1 MWERLETP
9 TLGSITTCRLGC
21 CGGSPAPMVVSDGGA
36 GILPASM
43 VRTGSPDTV
52 FRQRDLNASI
62 SEDGTRDQSVEVR
75 LGEEFEPEFKA
86 ITGKLVDQGRFGKCP
101 QLTAREKTRLD
112 EFLYVQSKRSPEWRT
127 ESLERDVYRDL
138 MGRELPSGVPPRIGT
153 GLGAS
158 PPQRARRIL
167 QNDFADS
174 LLRGSSEV
182 ARVLRAK
189 GLLLCRVPRGRAL
202 VVGTTAVV
210 SAGSGAGSLDELHRG
225 LALPLASDVLLYV
238 GGESGVREHRDLTA
252 TEVETIN
259 GQIFRHSH
267 GIAGQSSELVRSVV
281 CSR

>member
-1 MWERLETP
+1 MWERIENP

-21 CGGSPAPMVVSDGGA
+21 CGGSPAPDGRIRWWSRDLA
-36 GILPASM
+36 ASM

-86 ITGKLVDQGRFGKCP
+86 ITGMLVDQGRSGQCP

-127 ESLERDVYRDL
+127 EGLERDVYRDL
-138 MGRELPSGVPPRIGT
+138 TGCELPPGVPPRIGS

-158 PPQRARRIL
+158 PAQRARRII

-174 LLRGSSEV
+174 LL
-182 ARVLRAK
+182 ARQS
-189 GLLLCRVPRGRAL
+189 GGRA
-202 VVGTTAVV
+202 
-210 SAGSGAGSLDELHRG
+210 GASREGAS
-225 LALPLASDVLLYV
+225 ALPRSSWSCACRGNDR
-238 GGESGVREHRDLTA
+238 SGFCGFWCREP
-252 TEVETIN
+252 
-259 GQIFRHSH
+259 
-267 GIAGQSSELVRSVV
+267 
-281 CSR
+281 